1 MVPTLDEQGEV
12 HQDLKSLIIIT
23 NEFLIFMRVFNY
35 FKMQEQRVMEGSL
48 ILTERLSNIIDYK
61 VKKRHA

>member
-1 MVPTLDEQGEV
+1 
-12 HQDLKSLIIIT
+12 
-23 NEFLIFMRVFNY
+23 MRVFNY